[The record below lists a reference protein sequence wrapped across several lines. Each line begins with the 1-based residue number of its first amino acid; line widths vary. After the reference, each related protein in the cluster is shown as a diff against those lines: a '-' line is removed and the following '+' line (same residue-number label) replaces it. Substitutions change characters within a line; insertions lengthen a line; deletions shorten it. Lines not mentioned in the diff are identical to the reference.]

1 MPNCS
6 RFASFFRVH
15 LPALWKL
22 RLTLAELMEMV
33 EVEMEVV
40 MGVGWWGGAA
50 PAGGPPTATDLPTHP
65 LALVLFSLLRLLFL
79 GFLGD
84 VGYAGRPLRIY
95 VFANNF
101 LSKVPTHSLS
111 LSLSL
116 WRSVLSFSLCPQLLL
131 LILVFVLFYV
141 FFSFSLAFPWAILQA
156 EKFQKFFKIFSITFS
171 SSSYPYRRFLTSNL
185 RVGLVS
191 VFFF

>member
-111 LSLSL
+111 LSL

-131 LILVFVLFYV
+131 LILVLVFVLFYV
-141 FFSFSLAFPWAILQA
+141 FFFLLLSFSLSDFTSRKIPEILQD
-156 EKFQKFFKIFSITFS
+156 FFD
-171 SSSYPYRRFLTSNL
+171 NL
-185 RVGLVS
+185 
-191 VFFF
+191 FE